1 MHNSAE
7 ERAETIATLGW
18 HREFPQV
25 VTRSRGVAWFRH
37 LSPLMQSILVVV
49 AVSTVTLTL
58 VVGGFL
64 AFLAWDDHQFQN
76 GSYCNAEPQDPLC

>member
-1 MHNSAE
+1 M
-7 ERAETIATLGW
+7 
-18 HREFPQV
+18 
-25 VTRSRGVAWFRH
+25 
-37 LSPLMQSILVVV
+37 SPLMQSILVVV